1 MLSRKKLKLIAALLA
16 FMAVLALAYEA
27 ISHTDFYQE
36 LERLNLDN
44 HQH

>member
-1 MLSRKKLKLIAALLA
+1 MLSRKKLKLIATLLA
-16 FMAVLALAYEA
+16 LMAGLALVYEA

-36 LERLNLDN
+36 LERLNLEN